1 MKRKITLA
9 AFLFI
14 APFAFSQ
21 TCPVINFTYDAA
33 GNRIQRVPGTVTC
46 APPPNF
52 KQKEN
57 IKPSDKDGS
66 LASALEI
73 NVYPNPAQDK
83 ISVDIAVNESKD
95 NKTVIMSDVTGKTIY
110 AETTSLQNLQ
120 IDVSGIALG
129 LYYVTVTQGKN
140 KATYSVLKK

>member
-46 APPPNF
+46 SPPPQI
-52 KQKEN
+52 KQKDN
-57 IKPSDKDGS
+57 TKPPATAAISS
-66 LASALEI
+66 TLLEI

-83 ISVDIAVNESKD
+83 ISVDIAANESKE
-95 NKTVIMSDVTGKTIY
+95 NKTIVMTDVNGKTIY
-110 AETTSLQNLQ
+110 SETTSLQTLQ
-120 IDVSGIALG
+120 IDVSGLALG